1 MNPLPPAWLDWARE
15 ESRDGAAN
23 AGRCRVRGYKANA
36 IPSAPGAGPGPEA
49 PSESSAPSPG
59 DASGKVPESRRLDS
73 ERRRELLGRI
83 AATSSRGELRA
94 IQAEVIAAYLGMA
107 ARRVSSETDVEKVR
121 DAARERL
128 RLMGPL
134 APIAR
139 ISEPAAVSNPDESD
153 ERKSAD

>member
-1 MNPLPPAWLDWARE
+1 M
-15 ESRDGAAN
+15 
-23 AGRCRVRGYKANA
+23 
-36 IPSAPGAGPGPEA
+36 
-49 PSESSAPSPG
+49 
-59 DASGKVPESRRLDS
+59 
-73 ERRRELLGRI
+73 LGRI
-83 AATSSRGELRA
+83 AATASRGELRA

-134 APIAR
+134 APVTR
-139 ISEPAAVSNPDESD
+139 SSEPETSSDQDEAD

>member
-1 MNPLPPAWLDWARE
+1 M
-15 ESRDGAAN
+15 
-23 AGRCRVRGYKANA
+23 RGYKDNA
-36 IPSAPGAGPGPEA
+36 IPSAPGADPGPEA
-49 PSESSAPSPG
+49 PSGFSAPSPDG
-59 DASGKVPESRRLDS
+59 VAGRAPESRRLDG
-73 ERRRELLGRI
+73 ERRRELLARI

-134 APIAR
+134 APVTPLTPVTPA
-139 ISEPAAVSNPDESD
+139 SETETSDYDDKAD

>member
-1 MNPLPPAWLDWARE
+1 M
-15 ESRDGAAN
+15 
-23 AGRCRVRGYKANA
+23 RGYKDNA
-36 IPSAPGAGPGPEA
+36 IPSAPGADPRPAA
-49 PSESSAPSPG
+49 PSESSAPSSDGP
-59 DASGKVPESRRLDS
+59 SGKVPDSRRLDS
-73 ERRRELLGRI
+73 ERRRDLLARI

-107 ARRVSSETDVEKVR
+107 ARRVSSETDVERVR

-134 APIAR
+134 APVTPLTPVTPA
-139 ISEPAAVSNPDESD
+139 SEAETSAYHDEAD

>member
-1 MNPLPPAWLDWARE
+1 M
-15 ESRDGAAN
+15 
-23 AGRCRVRGYKANA
+23 RGYKANA
-36 IPSAPGAGPGPEA
+36 IPSAPGADPGPEA
-49 PSESSAPSPG
+49 PSESGASSSDG
-59 DASGKVPESRRLDS
+59 VSGKAPESRRLES
-73 ERRRELLGRI
+73 ERRRALLERL

-134 APIAR
+134 APVATTREREGRDAELI
-139 ISEPAAVSNPDESD
+139 PDEND

>member
-1 MNPLPPAWLDWARE
+1 M
-15 ESRDGAAN
+15 
-23 AGRCRVRGYKANA
+23 RGYKANA
-36 IPSAPGAGPGPEA
+36 IPSAPGSQPEPEA
-49 PSESSAPSPG
+49 PPASSAPSPDG
-59 DASGKVPESRRLDS
+59 AAGKAPDSRRLDS
-73 ERRRELLGRI
+73 ERRRELLARI

-134 APIAR
+134 APVIPLT
-139 ISEPAAVSNPDESD
+139 PATPASDTETSAYHDEAD

>member
-1 MNPLPPAWLDWARE
+1 M
-15 ESRDGAAN
+15 
-23 AGRCRVRGYKANA
+23 RGYKANA
-36 IPSAPGAGPGPEA
+36 IPPAPGAPPA
-49 PSESSAPSPG
+49 PESSAPSPDG
-59 DASGKVPESRRLDS
+59 AAGLAGPMPESRRRDA

-107 ARRVSSETDVEKVR
+107 ARRVSAEADVEKVR

-134 APIAR
+134 APVMPAR
-139 ISEPAAVSNPDESD
+139 EAATLANEGEVD